1 MVSLFSPGCSSKGI
15 DLVFVLDGS
24 GSVGATDFM
33 TSKTFVNDIVD
44 FFEIGSE
51 NTRVGVIQYSS
62 SVNIEFHLNQYTDK
76 MSIQQAIAN
85 ISYMG
90 GSTETER
97 ALNVMVDEG
106 FSVTNGARELE
117 IGIPR
122 VAVVITDGQS
132 QGPDRVRV
140 PADRARE
147 EGIQIFAVGVTSNI
161 NEAEL
166 NAIANK
172 PNDTY
177 VFEVSNFDAISSIG
191 ATLQDNA
198 CDRKSKDHQYQ
209 CYNNFLLKS
218 RN

>member
-62 SVNIEFHLNQYTDK
+62 SVNIEFHLKQYTDK
-76 MSIQQAIAN
+76 MSTQQAIAN
-85 ISYMG
+85 ISYMDG
-90 GSTETER
+90 GTHTED
-97 ALNVMVDEG
+97 ALNVMVNES
-106 FSVTNGARELE
+106 FKEENGSRV

-122 VAVVITDGQS
+122 VAVVITDGRSRSGDQ
-132 QGPDRVRV
+132 VHV
-140 PADRARE
+140 PADRARQV
-147 EGIQIFAVGVTSNI
+147 GIKIFAIGVTSNI

-198 CDRKSKDHQYQ
+198 CNRKSKDHQYQ